1 MPIVRVGLI
10 GTGVM
15 GSDHARILSSSVAGA
30 ELAGVFDVD
39 REGAAALASETGA
52 RVLADAAALIGDD
65 GIDAIIVCSP
75 DPTHRELAL
84 ACIAA
89 GKPALVEKPLAS
101 TIEGAV
107 EVMKAE
113 MAHGKRLIQVGFTR
127 RFDPGYLDMK
137 ATLASDRLGLP
148 LFLHCIH
155 RNAVGPDYL
164 TSDLVIAS
172 SAGHEFDIARFLL
185 EDEIVSATVA
195 SPRASRLAPNRQPQ
209 FILLETAKG
218 VVVDIEVFVDCIY
231 GYDVRA
237 ELVCEKG
244 TVSLS
249 PSPATSIRH
258 AGHDGFDTPPD
269 WRDRFRHAYRAQL
282 QGWVDAIQGKPNH
295 GASTWDGYRAMK
307 VTDAC
312 LSAWRSGNKTA
323 VPVEECPAF
332 YR

>member
-1 MPIVRVGLI
+1 MPITRVGII

-15 GSDHARILSSSVAGA
+15 GSDHARILASCVAGA

-39 REGAAALASETGA
+39 QARAVSLAEETGA
-52 RVLADAAALIGDD
+52 RVFDGATALIADQ

-75 DPTHRELAL
+75 DATHSELAL

-101 TIEGAV
+101 TVAGAV
-107 EVMKAE
+107 DVMKAE
-113 MAHGKRLIQVGFTR
+113 TTGGRRLIQVGFTR
-127 RFDPGYLDMK
+127 RFDPGYIAMK
-137 ATLASDRLGLP
+137 EALASDRLGQA

-164 TSDLVIAS
+164 TSELVIAS
-172 SAGHEFDIARFLL
+172 SAGHEFDITRFLL

-209 FILLETAKG
+209 FILLETASG
-218 VVVDIEVFVDCIY
+218 VIVDIEVFVDCIY

-244 TVSLS
+244 TVSLNT
-249 PSPATSIRH
+249 SPATMLRH
-258 AGHDGFDTPPD
+258 AGYDGFETPPD
-269 WRDRFRHAYRAQL
+269 WRDRFKHAYRQQL
-282 QGWVDAIQGKPNH
+282 QGWIDAIHGMPNH
-295 GASTWDGYRAMK
+295 GASTWDGYRSMK
-307 VTDAC
+307 VTEAC
-312 LSAWRSGNKTA
+312 LAACRSGQKTA
-323 VPVEECPAF
+323 VPVEEMPTF